1 MARLAKISTFATVMI
16 MDMKYMRRALQLAR
30 LGEFGASPN
39 PMVGAVIVDDA
50 TGRIV
55 GEGFHR
61 RCGEGH
67 AEVNA
72 VADADRRGVSLDN
85 TTLYVTLEPCAH
97 HGKTPPCA
105 QLIIDRGIPRVAV
118 GCADPFAR
126 VAGRGIA
133 MMREAG
139 VEVARV
145 GGEMERECL
154 DINRKFMT
162 AHTHG
167 RPFVTLKWAM
177 SADGFIDRIRS
188 AGEVPARFSL
198 PHGQVLVHRER
209 ALHDAIAVGSRTEIM
224 DRPRLDVRHWP
235 GGRVPRRVCFDRV
248 RPLDLQLADLYAEG
262 VTSLLVEGG
271 ATLAG
276 SFLDAGLWDEIRTE
290 TSPMILGD
298 GVPAPRLPVDAVE
311 ISCMKIGPNALKTY
325 KNGLN

>member
-1 MARLAKISTFATVMI
+1 M
-16 MDMKYMRRALQLAR
+16 
-30 LGEFGASPN
+30 
-39 PMVGAVIVDDA
+39 
-50 TGRIV
+50 
-55 GEGFHR
+55 
-61 RCGEGH
+61 
-67 AEVNA
+67 
-72 VADADRRGVSLDN
+72 
-85 TTLYVTLEPCAH
+85 
-97 HGKTPPCA
+97 
-105 QLIIDRGIPRVAV
+105 
-118 GCADPFAR
+118 
-126 VAGRGIA
+126 
-133 MMREAG
+133 
-139 VEVARV
+139 EVALV

>member
-1 MARLAKISTFATVMI
+1 MI

-50 TGRIV
+50 TGRIA

-105 QLIIDRGIPRVAV
+105 QLIIYRGIPRVAV

-133 MMREAG
+133 
-139 VEVARV
+139 
-145 GGEMERECL
+145 
-154 DINRKFMT
+154 KFMT

-177 SADGFIDRIRS
+177 SAAGFIDRIRS

-248 RPLDLQLADLYAEG
+248 RPLDLQLADLYLA
-262 VTSLLVEGG
+262 SGG
-271 ATLAG
+271 GRSYSGREFSGCGSVGRDTHGDVADDSRRRSAG
-276 SFLDAGLWDEIRTE
+276 STVTG
-290 TSPMILGD
+290 
-298 GVPAPRLPVDAVE
+298 
-311 ISCMKIGPNALKTY
+311 
-325 KNGLN
+325 